1 MPTTTVNG
9 VRLHYDLVGDG
20 PPLVLVHGSWGDG
33 TGWDLTLPDL
43 AQRFRVLTYDRR
55 GHSRSE
61 RPLTQG
67 SADEDV
73 EDLAALIV
81 HLDLAPAHVAGS
93 SSGAALALRLAARY
107 PDLVRSVVGHE
118 PPLYGPFVDDPEDGP
133 LMREALRR
141 FAAVVDRLEAG
152 DTEAGTRL
160 FAETYSH
167 GPGGWDRLPPERQQ
181 VMIGNA
187 PTWVDEMRDP
197 GAWRTDLAALAAIP
211 HPILLTYGDQSLPFL
226 PMAVAKLAAVLPN
239 VQTQVIAG
247 AGHVP
252 AGSHPAEYAAAIM
265 AFAAADEAHHP
276 GPG

>member
-1 MPTTTVNG
+1 MKIELDRGRSPA
-9 VRLHYDLVGDG
+9 Y
-20 PPLVLVHGSWGDG
+20 
-33 TGWDLTLPDL
+33 
-43 AQRFRVLTYDRR
+43 AQIV
-55 GHSRSE
+55 E
-61 RPLTQG
+61 RIDAAI
-67 SADEDV
+67 SA
-73 EDLAALIV
+73 
-81 HLDLAPAHVAGS
+81 
-93 SSGAALALRLAARY
+93 
-107 PDLVRSVVGHE
+107 
-118 PPLYGPFVDDPEDGP
+118 
-133 LMREALRR
+133 REL
-141 FAAVVDRLEAG
+141 
-152 DTEAGTRL
+152 
-160 FAETYSH
+160 S
-167 GPGGWDRLPPERQQ
+167 PGDRLPPERQQ